1 MLKKNG
7 QRLKNQAQLVE
18 RKQATKVENKT
29 GSYVTELIIRIF
41 LALIVLFVRER
52 AWLNVQI
59 RKSQMVLPL
68 AAHTLKKKRKS
79 QMYYLKTC
87 LLAIFHSFPEDFKL
101 RICSIFSFLFTV
113 FP

>member
-18 RKQATKVENKT
+18 RKQATKEENKT
-29 GSYVTELIIRIF
+29 GSYVIELIIRIF

-68 AAHTLKKKRKS
+68 AAHTLKKRKS

-87 LLAIFHSFPEDFKL
+87 LLATFHSFPEDFKL
-101 RICSIFSFLFTV
+101 RICSIFSFLSTI